1 MNFLDLFVPGMY
13 KSTMFLNYS
22 AMDLNFK
29 RRTACIKHTCPMKTP
44 ISVSINTFAQ
54 ENRIVIGPGFS
65 PKSVTCL
72 TVLITIGIGTW
83 QNMNVQS
90 ICEIVHVIVQKTV
103 NKVGGHCWG
112 NPFSI
117 RPFTDCILNHFFREL
132 EKEAYKI

>member
-1 MNFLDLFVPGMY
+1 
-13 KSTMFLNYS
+13 
-22 AMDLNFK
+22 
-29 RRTACIKHTCPMKTP
+29 MKTP

-54 ENRIVIGPGFS
+54 ENWIVIGPGFS
-65 PKSVTCL
+65 PKSVTFL

-103 NKVGGHCWG
+103 NNVGGHCWG

-117 RPFTDCILNHFFREL
+117 RSFTNCILNRFYREL
-132 EKEAYKI
+132 GKEACKIWELLWVGMLRNGLAIPILALQCP